1 MNIEQNLR
9 MNILAM
15 VASIFSLIIAG
26 GVLWMNPRRS
36 TNQVFACLC
45 LLQSIWLYCIYNAM
59 HAGDLLTRNTHQL
72 DIWLRT
78 NAAVAAFAPWGIWL
92 LISSITKRSK
102 NKSRTAISTIPWLLL
117 TSLLIILCYSETFV
131 IENSNT
137 LTRGV
142 SYLIYNCVGA
152 CAYAI
157 SLVYIYKVVH
167 KVNGIRK
174 IELQFLALSITLAS
188 GLVLLLNAIGNTF
201 EIRSLNRVSILVIFT
216 ASVVMAGSLTFHQ
229 VFNARQ
235 ILLLFVQRLILFLFL
250 GVCAL
255 AALHLLQLFCSTH
268 IAAFASV
275 ILCTS
280 LGIWLNFRSQYWLGL
295 NGEQLI
301 AKMRQSVIQHSTE
314 EMRTTRLT
322 SAFEQLLKAQYKT
335 SFTLILLNQGR
346 CFSSDTIDLVKD
358 RKGCEKLCEIGW
370 ATPESLQRRRQAP
383 GLDDLRGFMEEHS
396 LGLIIAV
403 PRGSPNPAL
412 LVAFGV
418 KQNEALFTYP
428 EIQRIQNVAELMD
441 GILSRARLTA
451 QAAMQAKMEHLA
463 MMSRG
468 LAHDLKNLITPVSSF
483 LVHTENQFSP
493 GSVESEVHMAAKHSV
508 GVMAEYLREALFFS
522 ERLAPR
528 FEHVDVRRLLE
539 TVIDVTRS
547 RSTLHNVNAKIVSNY
562 NDAVVADGILLE
574 RMLVNLVNN
583 AIDASRPNQWVEIH
597 VSSGARSGWLRFQ
610 VIDQGCGISPENLA
624 RVFEPY
630 FTTKQTGNDYRGFGL
645 GLTICEK
652 IIHLHGGTIAMHS
665 QLGAGST
672 ITVDLP
678 FSPPS

>member
-1 MNIEQNLR
+1 MF
-9 MNILAM
+9 
-15 VASIFSLIIAG
+15 FSL
-26 GVLWMNPRRS
+26 
-36 TNQVFACLC
+36 
-45 LLQSIWLYCIYNAM
+45 WLD
-59 HAGDLLTRNTHQL
+59 HKLT
-72 DIWLRT
+72 
-78 NAAVAAFAPWGIWL
+78 
-92 LISSITKRSK
+92 
-102 NKSRTAISTIPWLLL
+102 
-117 TSLLIILCYSETFV
+117 E
-131 IENSNT
+131 
-137 LTRGV
+137 
-142 SYLIYNCVGA
+142 
-152 CAYAI
+152 
-157 SLVYIYKVVH
+157 
-167 KVNGIRK
+167 
-174 IELQFLALSITLAS
+174 
-188 GLVLLLNAIGNTF
+188 
-201 EIRSLNRVSILVIFT
+201 
-216 ASVVMAGSLTFHQ
+216 
-229 VFNARQ
+229 
-235 ILLLFVQRLILFLFL
+235 
-250 GVCAL
+250 
-255 AALHLLQLFCSTH
+255 
-268 IAAFASV
+268 
-275 ILCTS
+275 
-280 LGIWLNFRSQYWLGL
+280 WLGL
-295 NGEQLI
+295 SYGKQISNLRR
-301 AKMRQSVIQHSTE
+301 KVIISSEDSCGFDELAEEFEGIFNQHAGII
-314 EMRTTRLT
+314 TTKFLFDYGH
-322 SAFEQLLKAQYKT
+322 SYGVPNVCLQKVHFGL
-335 SFTLILLNQGR
+335 S
-346 CFSSDTIDLVKD
+346 
-358 RKGCEKLCEIGW
+358 KLCEIGW

-418 KQNEALFTYP
+418 KQNEAPFTYP